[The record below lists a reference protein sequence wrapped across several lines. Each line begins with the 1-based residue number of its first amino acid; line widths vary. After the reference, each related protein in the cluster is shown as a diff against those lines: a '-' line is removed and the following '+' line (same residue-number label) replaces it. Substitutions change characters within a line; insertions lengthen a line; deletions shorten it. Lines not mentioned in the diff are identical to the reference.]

1 MKNYVCPDCGK
12 TFEEGNVPA
21 SCPNCGCPSSDFFKE
36 KELTAVARSVD
47 ATVTGE
53 KVYYSD
59 GKVHITN
66 KIWSLGGWDEV
77 NTNMSGVMYI
87 PVKSISCVDI
97 TRNRYWWI
105 PLIIGIL
112 LFLFG
117 IYAKMQWWSDTMPII
132 MMILGAIFGI
142 IAFVVRAHRILVIKP
157 HNSMTQFSFHLS
169 NPQEAMKYLKPM
181 LQCLKEN
188 L

>member
-12 TFEEGNVPA
+12 NFEEGNVPA
-21 SCPNCGCPSSDFFKE
+21 VCPNCGCPSSAFQE
-36 KELTAVARSVD
+36 NELTAVAGLVD
-47 ATVTGE
+47 AAVAGE
-53 KVYYSD
+53 IVYYSD

-105 PLIIGIL
+105 LLIIGIL

-117 IYAKMQWWSDTMPII
+117 IYAKNEWWSADTMAVI
-132 MMILGAIFGI
+132 MIMLGVIFGL
-142 IAFVVRAHRILVIKP
+142 IAFVIRERRKLVIKP
-157 HNSMTQFSFHLS
+157 HNSLTQFSFYLS
-169 NPQEAMKYLKPM
+169 SPQEAVKYLKPM

-188 L
+188 S